1 MPTRFSANDLRRLFD
16 AEAYAR
22 GQELWRKHAVVRAK
36 RLSTRVTTGEVL
48 DPPRGVHAVE
58 LTWWG
63 AGTAGAFRS
72 RCSCL
77 GGGRC
82 AHAAALLLYLA
93 QRGEAGGGVPEAMAK
108 PPPGPRTPRSR
119 PRGGSKLHLDLW
131 LDKLLDA
138 PAEETRPPALP
149 TAERILYVPEYDDLG
164 RPAIG
169 TFKGRLRKDGVLGKN
184 AERYTYASYQNRAR
198 FLTLED
204 TAILASLTR
213 ISAELATGQGGWP
226 EGEALERLLR
236 AVVGTGRAR
245 AGLRGTTLRWD
256 EPRPIRFEWVVQ
268 PDGDQHLRATDT
280 DGTHL
285 RIFTFPT
292 LVYVDGD
299 AGRIG
304 FAETGLP
311 AALASRL
318 VHAPPVDPESAP
330 RVAAALAAAGG
341 PEAPQPAGVA
351 LEERDDLEPRP
362 ALRLLGVRHSIAASL
377 GLASAGG
384 PDDGT
389 PVYPQA
395 HLEIRYEGVPTG
407 MPPGSGEDPRALQGN
422 RVSIIRRDRVRE
434 LELWDELVHRAA
446 PYDAKTVHTS
456 GPGGVWSEKVGVV
469 SFPPV
474 REAAQSVPDA
484 LEFVGEELPKLRAE
498 GWQVEV
504 EESWPA
510 PLYEGPVDFRAEI
523 TAPADDW
530 FALSL
535 QLEAGDQRFDLAPT
549 IVSIVE
555 RLPFTRAGALPPG
568 FRVAKFL
575 ERRPVYAGM
584 DDGKQVRLSPEQLT
598 PLVEAFLEAEGFFE
612 YHRAEAGRAAALVH
626 ALEGCGIPWRGDRQL
641 IALGERLRALGDTP
655 ETAPPPAFRGE
666 LRPYQ
671 GAGLGWLQAVADSG
685 FGAALADDMGLGKTV
700 QALALLAHR
709 HLETGSDRPSLL
721 VAPTSLVGNWVREAA
736 RFVPDLTVLPLRGP
750 DRKRRFAE
758 IPEHHL
764 VITTYPLV
772 NRDHEALFA
781 HEYEVAL
788 LDEAQA
794 VKNPASA
801 GAKRIRA
808 IRSRARLAL
817 TGTPVENNLIELW
830 ALYDWLI
837 PGFLG
842 DRRMFTRNYRT
853 PIERHGNH
861 ARQRLLS
868 SRLRPFLLRRA
879 KEDVET
885 ELPPKTEINEIVT
898 LAGGQRALYET
909 IRVVMDER
917 VRTAIHARGLAR
929 SRIAI
934 LDALLKLRQV
944 CCDPA
949 LVKLE
954 AARAVRESAKFSRL
968 FEMLEELVAEGRKVL
983 VFSQFVKML
992 RLIAAEVRRR
1002 KWKFVMLHGATKKR
1016 DAVIAEFQSGDAP
1029 LFLISLRAGGVGLN
1043 LTAADTVILYDPWWN
1058 PAVER
1063 QAMDRAHRIG
1073 QDKPVFVHRLIAE
1086 HSVEAAIQEMQARK
1100 QALADALFE
1109 GGGDGPLTL
1118 TEADVAALL
1127 APMR

>member
-1 MPTRFSANDLRRLFD
+1 MPDRFTAADLRRFFD

-22 GQELWRKHAVVRAK
+22 GQDLWRKRAVIRAR
-36 RLSTRVTTGEVL
+36 RLSTRVTTGEVF

-63 AGTAGAFRS
+63 AGVAGAFRS

-93 QRGEAGGGVPEAMAK
+93 QQGEAGGGVPEAVAK
-108 PPPGPRTPRSR
+108 PPPEPRAPRSR
-119 PRGGSKLHLDLW
+119 RRGSNKLHLDLW
-131 LDKLLDA
+131 LDALRAA
-138 PAEETRPPALP
+138 PAEETRPPRLP
-149 TAERILYVPEYDDLG
+149 TPEQVFYIPEHDERG
-164 RPAIG
+164 RPAIAA
-169 TFKGRLRKDGVLGKN
+169 FKGRLRKDGVLGKTT
-184 AERYTYASYQNRAR
+184 ERYTYANYQNRAR

-204 TAILASLTR
+204 TAVLASLSR
-213 ISAELATGQGGWP
+213 ISMDLAIGEGGWP

-236 AVVGTGRAR
+236 AVVHTGRAR
-245 AGLRGTTLRWD
+245 AGLRGPTLRWD
-256 EPRPIRFEWVVQ
+256 APRRIRFDWVVQ
-268 PDGDQHLRATDT
+268 PSGDQDLRVTDA
-280 DGTHL
+280 DGTPL

-292 LVYVDGD
+292 LVYVDD
-299 AGRIG
+299 AAGRIG
-304 FAETGLP
+304 FAATDLP
-311 AALASRL
+311 AAFAARL
-318 VHAPPVDPESAP
+318 VHAPPIDPESAP
-330 RVAAALAAAGG
+330 RVAAALAATGG
-341 PEAPQPAGVA
+341 PGAPRPAGVA
-351 LEERDDLEPRP
+351 VEEREDLEPRP
-362 ALRLLGVRHSIAASL
+362 TLRLRGMKASSA
-377 GLASAGG
+377 GAFRPASASD
-384 PDDGT
+384 PDDGA
-389 PVYPQA
+389 PVHPQA
-395 HLEIRYEGVPTG
+395 QLRIRYDGVPTE
-407 MPPGSGEDPRALQGN
+407 MPPGDGDDPRALQKD

-434 LELWDELVHRAA
+434 LELWDELLHRAI
-446 PYDAKTVHTS
+446 PYDARTVHTS
-456 GPGGVWSEKVGVV
+456 RPGGVWSEQVGVV
-469 SFPPV
+469 SFPPLS
-474 REAAQSVPDA
+474 EAAQSVPEA
-484 LEFVGEELPKLRAE
+484 LVFAGEELSKLREE

-504 EESWPA
+504 EDSWPV
-510 PLYEGPVDFRAEI
+510 PLYEGRVDFSAEMS
-523 TAPADDW
+523 APANDW
-530 FALSL
+530 FSLSL
-535 QLEAGDQRFDLAPT
+535 QLAAGDQRFDLAPT
-549 IVSIVE
+549 IVNIVE
-555 RLPFTRAGALPPG
+555 QLPFTGAGALPPG

-575 ERRPVYAGM
+575 EGRPVYARM
-584 DDGKQVRLSPEQLT
+584 NDGKHLRLSPEQLT

-626 ALEGCGIPWRGDRQL
+626 ALEGCGVPWRGDRQL
-641 IALGERLRALGDTP
+641 IALGERLRALGDAR

-954 AARAVRESAKFSRL
+954 AARAVRESAKFNRL

-1109 GGGDGPLTL
+1109 GGGKGPLTL
-1118 TEADVAALL
+1118 TEADIAALL